1 MNISNIK
8 NCYGCGV
15 CAKVCSKEIIKIVL
29 NDEGFYEPRITD
41 GAKCTD
47 CGLCKDVCSY
57 SYNDLSLAASFVK
70 SYAAW
75 SNEPA
80 VRRKCSSGGV
90 GFELGRTLINNGYKV
105 CGVKYNPD
113 SNRAEHYIAT
123 TVEELIPSIGS
134 KYIQSYTVD
143 GFKAINRKEKYL
155 VTGTPCQIDSF
166 RRYIRK
172 FRLEVAAKLLLNTN
186 FPVKEIAQM
195 SGFNTVSYFCKI
207 FRQVY
212 KRSPQNY
219 RFWINT
225 R

>member
-15 CAKVCSKEIIKIVL
+15 CAKVCSKEIIKIAL

-47 CGLCKDVCSY
+47 CG
-57 SYNDLSLAASFVK
+57 
-70 SYAAW
+70 
-75 SNEPA
+75 A

-105 CGVKYNPD
+105 CGVKYNPS

-166 RRYIRK
+166 RTVVKTISSLWTFSAMGYRQCGCGRNILRK
-172 FRLEVAAKLLLNTN
+172 W
-186 FPVKEIAQM
+186 
-195 SGFNTVSYFCKI
+195 
-207 FRQVY
+207 
-212 KRSPQNY
+212 KR
-219 RFWINT
+219 
-225 R
+225 